1 MCKVLR
7 AESKLISKLMV
18 HRIEIRLYPMFR
30 SEEIN
35 QVDKEISA
43 ELTNQAEF
51 RRFMFP
57 GYRFPTQMQTM
68 MESIYF
74 FAHSNVSSLGQ
85 LHGRKHS
92 MHGLTSSF
100 SV

>member
-1 MCKVLR
+1 
-7 AESKLISKLMV
+7 MV

-43 ELTNQAEF
+43 QLTNQAEF
-51 RRFMFP
+51 RRLMFP
-57 GYRFPTQMQTM
+57 GYHLPKQMETT
-68 MESIYF
+68 MESIDF
-74 FAHSNVSSLGQ
+74 FAHSNVSSLRQ